1 MDALRGLALVGI
13 LAVNLEHFAGVGM
26 YSTLHGAPP
35 DYTLGRAVLAFFFS
49 GKFYTIFAILFGLGL
64 ALQYQRLGEGPAALA
79 RLRRR
84 LGWLLG
90 LGALHGVFLFEGDI
104 LGTYALVG
112 LFALRYLGREVQ
124 PGLVARFLMVGYA
137 LWWGFSTLLHE
148 KIPLPGHLEVYLQ
161 GSFWEVSRVRLEHW
175 LFNTPLAS
183 LLFGA
188 ELVGLF
194 LLGFYLAP
202 RWQTLGPRTLWGVV
216 GLGLLVGLP
225 VNLYNAAQPDLQDRQ
240 VEARVREQQ
249 QRGQRAELEIGQRD
263 VAARELDTLE
273 GGDQRRVAG
282 IAAVDPHALVVA
294 QQVRRGVGARA
305 QTRST
310 RDGLDEGDGRTL
322 AIGAAHRGD
331 LSCRTRQRHA
341 RGDLAHAIQPHLDRA
356 WVLALDVGQP
366 LFECLRHARIVGRVS
381 SRPTA
386 RGARPRRRRRCG
398 ARSR

>member
-1 MDALRGLALVGI
+1 VPPLPPSQREPFLDALRGLALVGI
-13 LAVNLEHFAGVGM
+13 LAVNLAHFAGVGM
-26 YSTLHGAPP
+26 YGVLHGSPP

-64 ALQYQRLGEGPAALA
+64 ALQYRRLGEGPAALA

-112 LFALRYLGREVQ
+112 LFALRYLGRAVQ
-124 PGLVARFLMVGYA
+124 PGQIARFLLVGYA

-148 KIPLPGHLEVYLQ
+148 KIPPPGHLEVYLQ
-161 GSFWEVSRVRLEHW
+161 GSFWEVSRVRLETW

-225 VNLYNAAQPDLQDRQ
+225 VNLYNAAQPDLQPL
-240 VEARVREQQ
+240 
-249 QRGQRAELEIGQRD
+249 RGL
-263 VAARELDTLE
+263 
-273 GGDQRRVAG
+273 GGLAF
-282 IAAVDPHALVVA
+282 ALA
-294 QQVRRGVGARA
+294 YMALFRLLWPRLGFMQ
-305 QTRST
+305 
-310 RDGLDEGDGRTL
+310 TL
-322 AIGAAHRGD
+322 ALAGRMP
-331 LSCRTRQRHA
+331 LSNYLLQS
-341 RGDLAHAIQPHLDRA
+341 LAMSLLFYGYGLGLYGQVSPLGFPFIALGFVALQVGLSRA
-356 WVLALDVGQP
+356 WLARFAQGP
-366 LFECLRHARIVGRVS
+366 LEWLW
-381 SRPTA
+381 
-386 RGARPRRRRRCG
+386 RRFTY
-398 ARSR
+398 RS